1 VLFYD
6 IITLNKLLGDKF
18 MVEILKLTAGFINDL
33 HDKVLDI
40 VRVAGYPLNDK
51 QLHFIFMA
59 LIGII
64 IFAFTQ
70 LIFKKLAKYSITAI
84 SFIYT
89 LTVMVVIVFAIEIQ
103 QKLTDRGNI
112 EFADIAYGLYGFLYI
127 FAIYLL
133 IKFIIIAI
141 KKLYK
146 RYSKHSKSKK

>member
-1 VLFYD
+1 
-6 IITLNKLLGDKF
+6 
-18 MVEILKLTAGFINDL
+18 MVEILKLTAKFINDL

-40 VRVAGYPLNDK
+40 VSIAGYQLNDK

-70 LIFKKLAKYSITAI
+70 IIFKKLSKYSITAI

-103 QKLTDRGNI
+103 QKITNRGNM

-127 FAIYLL
+127 FFIYLL

-141 KKLYK
+141 KKIYK
-146 RYSKHSKSKK
+146 KMKK

>member
-1 VLFYD
+1 
-6 IITLNKLLGDKF
+6 
-18 MVEILKLTAGFINDL
+18 MVEILKLTASFINDL

-40 VRVAGYPLNDK
+40 VSIAGYQLNDK

-70 LIFKKLAKYSITAI
+70 IVFKKLSKYSITAI

-89 LTVMVVIVFAIEIQ
+89 LTVMVIIVFAIEIQ
-103 QKLTDRGNI
+103 QKITERDNI

-127 FAIYLL
+127 FFIYLL

-141 KKLYK
+141 KKIYK
-146 RYSKHSKSKK
+146 KYSKHGKRIK

>member
-1 VLFYD
+1 
-6 IITLNKLLGDKF
+6 
-18 MVEILKLTAGFINDL
+18 MVEILKLTAKFINDL

-40 VRVAGYPLNDK
+40 VSIAGYPLNDK

-70 LIFKKLAKYSITAI
+70 IIFKKLSKYSITAI

-103 QKLTDRGNI
+103 QKITNRGNM

-127 FAIYLL
+127 FFVYLL

-141 KKLYK
+141 KILYK
-146 RYSKHSKSKK
+146 KYSKQGKRKK

>member
-1 VLFYD
+1 
-6 IITLNKLLGDKF
+6 
-18 MVEILKLTAGFINDL
+18 MVEILKLIASFINDL

-40 VRVAGYPLNDK
+40 VSIVGYPLNDK

-59 LIGII
+59 LIGIV

-70 LIFKKLAKYSITAI
+70 IIFKKLSKYSITAI

-89 LTVMVVIVFAIEIQ
+89 LTVMIVIVFAIEIQ
-103 QKLTDRGNI
+103 QKLTNRGNM
-112 EFADIAYGLYGFLYI
+112 EFADIAYGLYGFIYI
-127 FAIYLL
+127 FLIYLL

-146 RYSKHSKSKK
+146 KYSKHSKR

>member
-1 VLFYD
+1 
-6 IITLNKLLGDKF
+6 
-18 MVEILKLTAGFINDL
+18 MVEILKLVASFINDL

-40 VRVAGYPLNDK
+40 VSIAGYELNDK

-59 LIGII
+59 LIGIV

-70 LIFKKLAKYSITAI
+70 IIFKKLSKYSITAI

-103 QKLTDRGNI
+103 QKITNRGNM

-127 FAIYLL
+127 FLVYLL
-133 IKFIIIAI
+133 FKFILLAI
-141 KKLYK
+141 KMLCKKYSQQCK
-146 RYSKHSKSKK
+146 RIK

>member
-1 VLFYD
+1 
-6 IITLNKLLGDKF
+6 
-18 MVEILKLTAGFINDL
+18 MVEILKLVAGFINDL

-40 VRVAGYPLNDK
+40 VDIAGYPLNDK

-70 LIFKKLAKYSITAI
+70 IIFKKLAKYSITAI

-89 LTVMVVIVFAIEIQ
+89 LTVMIVIVFAIEIQ
-103 QKLTDRGNI
+103 QKLTNRGNM

-127 FAIYLL
+127 FGVYLL

-141 KKLYK
+141 KKAYK
-146 RYSKHSKSKK
+146 KYSKHIKRKN

>member
-1 VLFYD
+1 
-6 IITLNKLLGDKF
+6 
-18 MVEILKLTAGFINDL
+18 MVEILKLIASFINDL

-40 VRVAGYPLNDK
+40 VSIAGYPLNDK

-59 LIGII
+59 LIGIV

-70 LIFKKLAKYSITAI
+70 IIFKKLSKYSITAI

-89 LTVMVVIVFAIEIQ
+89 LTVMIVIVFAIEIQ
-103 QKLTDRGNI
+103 QKLTNRGNM
-112 EFADIAYGLYGFLYI
+112 EFADIAYGLYGFIYI
-127 FAIYLL
+127 FLIYLL

-146 RYSKHSKSKK
+146 KYSKHSKR

>member
-1 VLFYD
+1 
-6 IITLNKLLGDKF
+6 
-18 MVEILKLTAGFINDL
+18 MVEILKLIASFINDL

-40 VRVAGYPLNDK
+40 VSIAGYPLNDK

-59 LIGII
+59 LIGIV

-70 LIFKKLAKYSITAI
+70 IIFKKLSKYSITAI

-89 LTVMVVIVFAIEIQ
+89 LTVMIVIVFTIEIQ
-103 QKLTDRGNI
+103 QKLTNRGNM
-112 EFADIAYGLYGFLYI
+112 EFADIAYGLYGFIYI
-127 FAIYLL
+127 FLIYLL

-146 RYSKHSKSKK
+146 KYSKHSKR

>member
-1 VLFYD
+1 
-6 IITLNKLLGDKF
+6 
-18 MVEILKLTAGFINDL
+18 MVEILKLVASFINDL

-40 VRVAGYPLNDK
+40 IGIAGYPLNDK

-70 LIFKKLAKYSITAI
+70 VVFKKLSKYSITAI

-103 QKLTDRGNI
+103 QKLTNRGNM
-112 EFADIAYGLYGFLYI
+112 EFADIAYGLYGFIYI
-127 FAIYLL
+127 FIVYLL
-133 IKFIIIAI
+133 IKFIILAI
-141 KKLYK
+141 KKMYK
-146 RYSKHSKSKK
+146 KYSKHSKR

>member
-1 VLFYD
+1 
-6 IITLNKLLGDKF
+6 
-18 MVEILKLTAGFINDL
+18 MVEILKLVASFINDL

-40 VRVAGYPLNDK
+40 IGIAGYPLNDK

-70 LIFKKLAKYSITAI
+70 VVFKKLSKYSITAI

-103 QKLTDRGNI
+103 QKLTNRGNM
-112 EFADIAYGLYGFLYI
+112 EFADIAYGLYGFIYI
-127 FAIYLL
+127 FLVYLL
-133 IKFIIIAI
+133 IKFIILAI
-141 KKLYK
+141 KKIYK
-146 RYSKHSKSKK
+146 KYSKHSKR

>member
-1 VLFYD
+1 
-6 IITLNKLLGDKF
+6 
-18 MVEILKLTAGFINDL
+18 MVEILKLIAAFINDL

-40 VRVAGYPLNDK
+40 VSIGGYSLNDK

-70 LIFKKLAKYSITAI
+70 LIFKKLSKYSITAI

-89 LTVMVVIVFAIEIQ
+89 LTVMIVIVFAIEIQ
-103 QKLTDRGNI
+103 QKLTNRGNM

-127 FAIYLL
+127 FLIYLL
-133 IKFIIIAI
+133 IKFIIKAI
-141 KKLYK
+141 KILYK
-146 RYSKHSKSKK
+146 KYSKPSKISK

>member
-1 VLFYD
+1 
-6 IITLNKLLGDKF
+6 
-18 MVEILKLTAGFINDL
+18 MVEILKLVASFINDL

-40 VRVAGYPLNDK
+40 VSIAGYELNDK

-59 LIGII
+59 LLGIV

-70 LIFKKLAKYSITAI
+70 IIFKKLSKYSITAI

-103 QKLTDRGNI
+103 QKITNRGNM

-127 FAIYLL
+127 FLVYLL
-133 IKFIIIAI
+133 FKFILLAI
-141 KKLYK
+141 KMLYK
-146 RYSKHSKSKK
+146 KYSQQCKRIK